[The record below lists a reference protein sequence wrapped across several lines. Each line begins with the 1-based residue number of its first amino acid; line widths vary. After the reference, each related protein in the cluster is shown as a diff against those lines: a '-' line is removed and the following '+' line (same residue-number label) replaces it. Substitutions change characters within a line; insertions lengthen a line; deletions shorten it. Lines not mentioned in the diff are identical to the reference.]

1 MSGGGGGGCPMWVLT
16 YADMITVLM
25 GFFVIMS
32 TMNKPEEKEAVA
44 AELVQQFGTPDSIQR
59 FMELSRRRSSA
70 EENKK
75 KQKEKLKGR
84 SGHDERVTTIRDG
97 GGLTIGGPVYFRAGR
112 ADLSEESKTQLNQV
126 ADVIRGKPNIIA
138 IKAYRPR
145 YDLAGMSK
153 FETPSAL
160 ASARAEA
167 VCNYLVSKGGLRE
180 DSIRLEVG
188 APVEGSNLVIRGLG
202 LSASDRVDIVV
213 LEPSK
218 FDYEPSPM
226 PPAPAPH

>member
-44 AELVQQFGTPDSIQR
+44 GELVQQFGSPDSIQR
-59 FMELSRRRSSA
+59 FMELSRKRSAA

-75 KQKEKLKGR
+75 KQREKLKGR

-97 GGLTIGGPVYFRAGR
+97 GGLTIGGPVYFRPGR
-112 ADLSEESKTQLNQV
+112 ADLTTEAKTQLGQV

-138 IKAYRPR
+138 VKAYRPR
-145 YDLAGMSK
+145 YDLTGMSK
-153 FETPSAL
+153 FTSPTAL
-160 ASARAEA
+160 AAARAEA
-167 VCNYLVSKGGLRE
+167 VSNYLVENGGLRE

-188 APVEGSNLVIRGLG
+188 APVEGSNLVIHGLG
-202 LSASDRVDIVV
+202 LSSSDRVDIVV

-218 FDYEPSPM
+218 FDYEPSAVPVA
-226 PPAPAPH
+226 PPPK